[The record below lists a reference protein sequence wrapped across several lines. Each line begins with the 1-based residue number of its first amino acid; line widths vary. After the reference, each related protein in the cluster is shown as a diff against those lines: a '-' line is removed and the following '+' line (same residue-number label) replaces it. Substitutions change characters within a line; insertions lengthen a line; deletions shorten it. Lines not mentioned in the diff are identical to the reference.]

1 MKMKNVKL
9 YKITDNRYLPN
20 EKIFIGDFDDCE
32 MFEEEGSV
40 ILEVANQVDV
50 VPRESSTHTNEV
62 PIFLEVTSRQGEIK
76 IIRASKSLTEIT
88 PDLIKIKF
96 SVL

>member
-1 MKMKNVKL
+1 MKMKNEKL
-9 YKITDNRYLPN
+9 YKTTDNRYLPN
-20 EKIFIGDFDDCE
+20 EQTFIGDFDDCE
-32 MFEEEGSV
+32 MYEEEGSV
-40 ILEVANQVDV
+40 FLEVANQVDAE
-50 VPRESSTHTNEV
+50 PRESSTHNNEV
-62 PIFLEVTSRQGEIK
+62 PIFLEVTSRQGETK